1 MAGWAENVSFC
12 GCPEETT
19 FNEVLSINYM
29 FSTPDNLFGRLLL
42 LLLLLFVDVLK
53 INLSALEPPYSSG
66 ILKHQD
72 FHILPWGFVHIL
84 CILNKTLSSVFKN
97 IVYGDRTLHK
107 IMCNF

>member
-12 GCPEETT
+12 GCPEEAT
-19 FNEVLSINYM
+19 FNEVLSINYA
-29 FSTPDNLFGRLLL
+29 FSTLHNLFGRLLL
-42 LLLLLFVDVLK
+42 LFVGVLK

-84 CILNKTLSSVFKN
+84 CMLNKTLNSVFKN
-97 IVYGDRTLHK
+97 IVYDDCTLHK
-107 IMCNF
+107 IMCNL